1 MKKKIVTVNELRK
14 IINHAKKLKKRIVLV
29 HGVFDIIH
37 LGHIEYF
44 KEAKKYGDILI
55 ASVTSDQFVNK
66 GFNKPYF
73 KEADRCNFLS
83 SIEMIDYIVLSQSP
97 SSTFVINNVKP
108 DFYCKGPDYKKKDGD
123 QAGNLLNE
131 KKCVEKNGGKLVIT
145 SGVQF
150 SSTAILNSSFEY
162 FNLAK
167 EKINHIFKGNND
179 KNLFLKQ
186 FDLAL
191 KKVKK
196 KKILI
201 IGEIIIDKYIDSS
214 PLGTPSKENILS
226 VHYKK
231 MKSFLGGTVPVVKN
245 ISEVCDNVT
254 FVSIFN
260 KKETK
265 VRLKKELNKKVTLKI
280 FHQKDFIEI
289 EKNRFI
295 NNKTKSKIFEF
306 YKFNNK
312 EYFSES
318 LINFLENNLKKYDK
332 IIICDFGHGLFNK
345 KVISIIES
353 KAKFIC
359 ANIQTNSGNRGFN
372 LFTKFKK
379 VGFICVDEPEF
390 RIGLSER
397 YKSVIELLN
406 GRKELRKYKNLLVT
420 LGVDGLLVKLNNNKK
435 YKILSFPALNNK
447 VVDTLG
453 AGDAVFSYT
462 AALVNI
468 TQDPRILAIVG
479 SIAGAIKTNIL
490 GHSYFVSLN
499 DVKKSMQTIL
509 K

>member
-1 MKKKIVTVNELRK
+1 MQRSWLQKKE
-14 IINHAKKLKKRIVLV
+14 
-29 HGVFDIIH
+29 
-37 LGHIEYF
+37 
-44 KEAKKYGDILI
+44 
-55 ASVTSDQFVNK
+55 
-66 GFNKPYF
+66 
-73 KEADRCNFLS
+73 
-83 SIEMIDYIVLSQSP
+83 
-97 SSTFVINNVKP
+97 
-108 DFYCKGPDYKKKDGD
+108 GD
-123 QAGNLLNE
+123 QQGNLLDE
-131 KKCVEKNGGKLVIT
+131 KKCVEKNGGRFVIT

-150 SSTAILNSSFEY
+150 SSTAILNSSFEN

-167 EKINHIFKGNND
+167 EKINNIFKGEND
-179 KNLFLKQ
+179 KNLFLDQ
-186 FDLAL
+186 FDLDL

-196 KKILI
+196 EKILI
-201 IGEIIIDKYIDSS
+201 IGEIIIDKYIDLS

-245 ISEVCDNVT
+245 ISEVCDNIT
-254 FVSIFN
+254 FVSLFN
-260 KKETK
+260 KKDIK
-265 VRLKKELNKKVTLKI
+265 NRLKKELNKKVDLKI
-280 FHQKDFIEI
+280 FYQKDFIEI

-312 EYFSES
+312 EYLSKS

-332 IIICDFGHGLFNK
+332 IVICDFGHGLFSK
-345 KVISIIES
+345 KVISVIES

-379 VGFICVDEPEF
+379 VDFICVDEPEF
-390 RIGLSER
+390 RLGLSEK
-397 YKSVIELLN
+397 YKSLIELLN
-406 GRKELRKYKNLLVT
+406 DKKELRQYKNLLIT
-420 LGVDGLLVKLNNNKK
+420 LGVDGLLVKLNNKK
-435 YKILSFPALNNK
+435 STILSFPALNNK
-447 VVDTLG
+447 VIDTLG

-462 AALVNI
+462 AALVNN

-499 DVKKSMQTIL
+499 DIKKSIQTIL
-509 K
+509 KWDWLLLVERVLLVVIYAIY

>member
-1 MKKKIVTVNELRK
+1 MKKKIVTINELRK
-14 IINHAKKLKKRIVLV
+14 IINAAKKVKKKIVLV
-29 HGVFDIIH
+29 HGVFDVIH
-37 LGHIEYF
+37 LGHIDYF

-55 ASVTSDQFVNK
+55 ASVTCDKFVNK

-73 KEADRCNFLS
+73 KEVERCNFLS
-83 SIEMIDYIVLSQSP
+83 SIEMIDYVVLSLSP
-97 SSTFVINNVKP
+97 SSEFVINNVKP
-108 DFYCKGPDYKKKDGD
+108 DIYCKGPDYQKKDGD
-123 QAGNLLNE
+123 QAGNLLHE

-150 SSTAILNSSFEY
+150 SSTAILNSSFEN

-167 EKINHIFKGNND
+167 ETINNIFKGVND
-179 KNLFLKQ
+179 KNLFLDQ
-186 FDLAL
+186 FDLDL

-196 KKILI
+196 ERILV

-231 MKSFLGGTVPVVKN
+231 VKSFLGGAVPVVKN
-245 ISEVCDNVT
+245 ISEVCDNIT
-254 FVSIFN
+254 FVSLFN
-260 KKETK
+260 KKDIK
-265 VRLKKELNKKVTLKI
+265 NKLKKELNKKVDLKL
-280 FHQKDFIEI
+280 FYQKDFIEI

-306 YKFNNK
+306 YRFNNK
-312 EYFSES
+312 EYFSNS
-318 LINFLENNLKKYDK
+318 LINFLKNNLRKYDK
-332 IIICDFGHGLFNK
+332 IVICDFGHGLFNQ
-345 KVISIIES
+345 KVTSIIES

-379 VGFICVDEPEF
+379 IGFICVDEPEF

-406 GRKELRKYKNLLVT
+406 DKKELRKYKNLLIT
-420 LGVDGLLVKLNNNKK
+420 LGVDGLLVKFNNKK
-435 YKILSFPALNNK
+435 SKILSFPALNNK

-462 AALVNI
+462 AALVNN
-468 TQDPRILAIVG
+468 TPDPRILAVVG

-490 GHSYFVSLN
+490 GHSSFVSLN
-499 DVKKSMQTIL
+499 DVKKSMKTIL

>member
-1 MKKKIVTVNELRK
+1 
-14 IINHAKKLKKRIVLV
+14 
-29 HGVFDIIH
+29 
-37 LGHIEYF
+37 
-44 KEAKKYGDILI
+44 
-55 ASVTSDQFVNK
+55 
-66 GFNKPYF
+66 
-73 KEADRCNFLS
+73 
-83 SIEMIDYIVLSQSP
+83 MIDYVVLSLSP

-108 DFYCKGPDYKKKDGD
+108 DFYCKGPDYKKKEGD
-123 QAGNLLNE
+123 QQGNLLDE

-150 SSTAILNSSFEY
+150 SSTAILNSSFEN

-167 EKINHIFKGNND
+167 EKINNIFKGDND
-179 KNLFLKQ
+179 KNLFLDQ
-186 FDLAL
+186 FNLDL

-196 KKILI
+196 ERILI
-201 IGEIIIDKYIDSS
+201 IGEIIIDKYVDSS

-245 ISEVCDNVT
+245 ISEVCDNIT
-254 FVSIFN
+254 FVSLFN
-260 KKETK
+260 KKNIK
-265 VRLKKELNKKVTLKI
+265 NRLKKELNKKVDLKI
-280 FHQKDFIEI
+280 FYQKDFIEI

-306 YKFNNK
+306 YKFSNK
-312 EYFSES
+312 EYFSKS

-332 IIICDFGHGLFNK
+332 IVICDFGHGLFNK
-345 KVISIIES
+345 KVISVIES

-372 LFTKFKK
+372 LFTKFKT

-390 RIGLSER
+390 RLGLSER

-406 GRKELRKYKNLLVT
+406 DKKELRQYKNLLIT
-420 LGVDGLLVKLNNNKK
+420 LGVDGLLVKFNNKK
-435 YKILSFPALNNK
+435 SKILSFPALNNK
-447 VVDTLG
+447 VIDTLG

-462 AALVNI
+462 AALINN

>member
-1 MKKKIVTVNELRK
+1 MKKKIVTINELRK
-14 IINHAKKLKKRIVLV
+14 IINDAKKVKKKIVLV
-29 HGVFDIIH
+29 HGVFDVIH
-37 LGHIEYF
+37 LGHIDYF

-55 ASVTSDQFVNK
+55 ASVTCDKFVNK

-73 KEADRCNFLS
+73 KELERCNFLS
-83 SIEMIDYIVLSQSP
+83 SIEMIDYVVLSLSP
-97 SSTFVINNVKP
+97 SSAFVINNVKP

-123 QAGNLLNE
+123 QAGNLLDE

-150 SSTAILNSSFEY
+150 SSTAILNSSFED

-167 EKINHIFKGNND
+167 EKINNIFKGDND
-179 KNLFLKQ
+179 KNLFLDQ
-186 FDLAL
+186 FDLDL

-196 KKILI
+196 EKILI
-201 IGEIIIDKYIDSS
+201 IGEIIIDKYVDSS

-231 MKSFLGGTVPVVKN
+231 MQSFLGGTVPVVKN
-245 ISEVCDNVT
+245 ISEVCDNIT
-254 FVSIFN
+254 FVSLFN
-260 KKETK
+260 KKDIK
-265 VRLKKELNKKVTLKI
+265 NRLKKELNKKVDLKI
-280 FHQKDFIEI
+280 FYQKDFIEI

-306 YKFNNK
+306 YKFSNK
-312 EYFSES
+312 EYFSKS

-332 IIICDFGHGLFNK
+332 IVICDFGHGLFNK
-345 KVISIIES
+345 KVISVIES

-390 RIGLSER
+390 RLGLSER

-406 GRKELRKYKNLLVT
+406 DKRELRQYKNLLIT
-420 LGVDGLLVKLNNNKK
+420 LGVDGLLVKFNNKK
-435 YKILSFPALNNK
+435 SKILSFPALNNK
-447 VVDTLG
+447 VIDTLG

-462 AALVNI
+462 AAFVNN

-499 DVKKSMQTIL
+499 DIKKSMQTIL